1 MKTGHLNRVFTN
13 RYAIESRWDL
23 EPAEAIALQH
33 RLSCSVINKSTLK
46 AVKTV
51 AGVDTAYRQN
61 VARAAVVMM
70 TYPALETMGDAVA
83 ERGINYP
90 YIPGLLTFREGPAV
104 LAALS
109 QLETRPDLLIFDGQ
123 GIAHPRRCGIAS
135 HIGVLMDIPAI
146 GCAKTKLVGQ
156 YDEPALQRGSFTL
169 LTHKGQTIGAVVRTR
184 TNVAPVFVSTGHR
197 VSLQDSVRFVLDCCR
212 DYRLPETTRRA
223 DQLAAFP
230 NK

>member
-1 MKTGHLNRVFTN
+1 MEIYRN
-13 RYAIESRWDL
+13 RYATGPRWDL
-23 EPAEAIALQH
+23 EPAEAIALQR
-33 RLSCSVINKSTLK
+33 RLSCSVIKKSTLK
-46 AVKTV
+46 AVNTV

-61 VARAAVVMM
+61 IARAAVVMM
-70 TYPALETMGDAVA
+70 TYPALETMDEATA

-109 QLETRPDLLIFDGQ
+109 RLEILPDLLMFDGQ

-135 HIGVLMDIPAI
+135 HIGVLMDVPSI

-156 YDEPALQRGSFTL
+156 YDEPALHRGAFTL
-169 LTHKGQTIGAVVRTR
+169 LNHKGQTIGAVVRTR

-197 VSLQDSVRFVLDCCR
+197 VSLRDSIRFVLDCCR
-212 DYRLPETTRRA
+212 GYRLPETIRRA
-223 DQLAAFP
+223 DHLAAFRD
-230 NK
+230 K